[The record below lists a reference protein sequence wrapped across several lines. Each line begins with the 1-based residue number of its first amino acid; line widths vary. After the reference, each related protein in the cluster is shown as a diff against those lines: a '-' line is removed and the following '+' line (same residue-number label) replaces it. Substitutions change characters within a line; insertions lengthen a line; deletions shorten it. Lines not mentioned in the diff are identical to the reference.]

1 MREDNKMKK
10 PNEREKTDTNEEIAL
25 LDPDFDGVSSE
36 AIELV
41 EFRRC
46 VRAVRT
52 ADESNDS

>member
-1 MREDNKMKK
+1 MTNIKK
-10 PNEREKTDTNEEIAL
+10 PDYSAETYTEEEIAL

-41 EFRRC
+41 EFRTC